1 MKNKAI
7 ETLQEKLDRLASETK
22 LTTEQLQLEY
32 NKVFDTDGELRKAIA
47 ACETSNEYGMDEYG
61 MDEYGEIYSRTRFDT
76 SDYQS
81 VRDYLDTWLSE
92 QYCVSI
98 DWQNGALLSRQGDC
112 ITINDCYGRDN
123 GNVYYEGK
131 IIVNSKQYRDSE
143 TGEMDTGVRN
153 ALIEAWMEQHGTFPG
168 VFRCTEHGDIFPV
181 NTQAKGE

>member
-32 NKVFDTDGELRKAIA
+32 NKVFNADGELRKAIA
-47 ACETSNEYGMDEYG
+47 ACETSNEYGIDQ
-61 MDEYGEIYSRTRFDT
+61 YGEIYSWTRFDT

-81 VRDYLDTWLSE
+81 VCDYLDTWLSE
-92 QYCVSI
+92 QSCMSI
-98 DWQNGALLSRQGDC
+98 DWECDALRNRQGDC

-123 GNVYYEGK
+123 GDVYYEGK
-131 IIVNSKQYRDSE
+131 LIVDSKQYRDSE

-153 ALIEAWMEQHGTFPG
+153 TLIEAWMKQHGTFPG
-168 VFRCTEHGDIFPV
+168 VFRCTEHGDVFPV